1 MHGLRKYLGWDGKR
15 RYKAKEAPAPS
26 CRESIEER
34 FLKLM
39 DLMIWLSATGIFCA
53 MLIFLTVSGESG

>member
-15 RYKAKEAPAPS
+15 RYKAKETPAPS

-39 DLMIWLSATGIFCA
+39 DLMIWLSATGIFVRC
-53 MLIFLTVSGESG
+53 